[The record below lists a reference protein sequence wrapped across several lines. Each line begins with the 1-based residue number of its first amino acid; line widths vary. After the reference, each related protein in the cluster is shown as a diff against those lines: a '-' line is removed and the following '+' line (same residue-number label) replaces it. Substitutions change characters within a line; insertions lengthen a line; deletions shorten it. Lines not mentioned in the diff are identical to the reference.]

1 MCAQLGRA
9 WTGRQLL
16 ITHRLRERRSELGLT
31 QKQIVTRLGRVGV
44 HTTNRALSSL
54 EHGTGLDV
62 AKLPELASALDCTVT
77 YLVGLT
83 DDPHRW
89 EPDQRVIDVTD
100 GHRRHDQDERRHDQD
115 ERRYDQSAE
124 PQASNGVARNSWIL
138 GAEVPDRGLHLGATG
153 TSNAR

>member
-1 MCAQLGRA
+1 MCPQLGRA

-16 ITHRLRERRSELGLT
+16 ITQRLRERRSELGLT
-31 QKQIVTRLGRVGV
+31 QKQVVTRLGRVGV
-44 HTTNRALSSL
+44 QTTNRALSSL

-89 EPDQRVIDVTD
+89 EPDQRVIDLAD
-100 GHRRHDQDERRHDQD
+100 GRPRRHVNL
-115 ERRYDQSAE
+115 
-124 PQASNGVARNSWIL
+124 PPASNGVARNSWIL
-138 GAEVPDRGLHLGATG
+138 GAEVPDRNLHVGATG

>member
-1 MCAQLGRA
+1 MCAQFGGA

-16 ITHRLRERRSELGLT
+16 ITQRLRERRSQLGLT
-31 QKQIVTRLGRVGV
+31 QKQVVTRLGRVGV
-44 HTTNRALSSL
+44 QTTNRALSSL

-83 DDPHRW
+83 EDPHRW
-89 EPDQRVIDVTD
+89 EPDQRVIDLTN
-100 GHRRHDQDERRHDQD
+100 GHRQDHR
-115 ERRYDQSAE
+115 AALA
-124 PQASNGVARNSWIL
+124 PASNGAARNSWIL
-138 GAEVPDRGLHLGATG
+138 GAGVPDRDLHVDATG